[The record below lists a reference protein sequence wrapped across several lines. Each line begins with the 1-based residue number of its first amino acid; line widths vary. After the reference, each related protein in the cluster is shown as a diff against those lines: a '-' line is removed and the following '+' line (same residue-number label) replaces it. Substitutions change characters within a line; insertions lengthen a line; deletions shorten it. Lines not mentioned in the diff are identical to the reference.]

1 MASTPLVS
9 VITPTYQ
16 SQHYIGET
24 IKTVQNQTYPNWE
37 MLIADDGS
45 TDNTR
50 LIVSQAAKQ
59 DNRIRLIPLLQ
70 NGGAA
75 KARNAALSQAS
86 GKYIAYLDADDLWA
100 SDKLEKQVHYM
111 QERNCAFSCTSYQI
125 ISDGGKRLNKVI
137 SMMPCLDY
145 KGYLLNNLIQ
155 TVGVMVD
162 RGIVPGKLLEMP
174 NMRRRQDAATWMQI
188 LKAGFPCYGIM
199 EPLAFYRRSKGSLS
213 SNKWGSVSGTWK
225 LYYSVEQLPF
235 SFACRCFLRYAVLAI
250 WKRLYFPKQF
260 RWKNKNYTKTES
272 RGGIFNERS

>member
-1 MASTPLVS
+1 MSTPLVS

-16 SQHYIGET
+16 SQRYIGET
-24 IKTVQNQTYPNWE
+24 IKTVQRQTYPNWE

-50 LIVSQAAKQ
+50 LIIGQAAKQ
-59 DNRIRLIPLLQ
+59 DGRIHLISLAQ

-100 SDKLEKQVHYM
+100 SDKLEKQIRFM

-125 ISDGGKRLNKVI
+125 ISNRGKLLNKI
-137 SMMPCLDY
+137 IYMMPYLDY
-145 KGYLLNNLIQ
+145 KGYLLHNLIQ

-162 RGIVPGKLLEMP
+162 REMVSGTLLEMP

-188 LKAGFPCYGIM
+188 LKGGFPCYGIM
-199 EPLAFYRRSKGSLS
+199 
-213 SNKWGSVSGTWK
+213 
-225 LYYSVEQLPF
+225 
-235 SFACRCFLRYAVLAI
+235 
-250 WKRLYFPKQF
+250 
-260 RWKNKNYTKTES
+260 
-272 RGGIFNERS
+272 